1 MSVGKRILDT
11 NIVSYLMKG
20 GALAEAYKPHVQNHL
35 LAISFITVGELYF
48 GAEKRSW
55 GEIRRKKLESTLHK
69 FVIIP
74 YDHKIARCYGRL
86 VAERQRAGRPI
97 APNDAW
103 IAACTVRHAV
113 PLVTHNAKDFQG
125 ITALH
130 VVTESASTI
139 NRNVE

>member
-1 MSVGKRILDT
+1 MSVDTLILDT

-20 GALAEAYKPHVQNHL
+20 GPLGRAYQPHVQNHL
-35 LAISFITVGELYF
+35 LAISIITVGELYF
-48 GAEKRSW
+48 GAEKGNW
-55 GEIRRKKLESTLHK
+55 GKSRRNELEAIIRR

-74 YDHKIARCYGRL
+74 YDHEVARCYGRL

-113 PLVTHNAKDFQG
+113 PLVTHNPKDFQG
-125 ITALH
+125 ITSLQ
-130 VVTESASTI
+130 VVSESASTAH
-139 NRNVE
+139 